1 MKYCE
6 CCGAAMNDADVFCGE
21 CGMPVSKAA
30 EPIDRSSEPFD
41 DAKPTMT
48 AVSSQPWDPTRA
60 PARPA
65 PAPVQQPVQS
75 MQQPVQPAQQP
86 VWAQYVNQ
94 PNGYAQPTF
103 VVPKRP
109 LGKGGAITMIIFGS
123 IMLAVFTFFLF
134 GMIISLTEG
143 DVDASAMIAAGV
155 TMALTFLAG
164 GLLLLLFGIRRIK
177 NVNRYNASL

>member
-6 CCGAAMNDADVFCGE
+6 CCGAALKDGDVFCGE

-30 EPIDRSSEPFD
+30 EPIDRSSELFD
-41 DAKPTMT
+41 DAEPTMT

-65 PAPVQQPVQS
+65 PAPVQQPVQP

-109 LGKGGAITMIIFGS
+109 LGKGGGVAMIIIGS
-123 IMLAVFTFFLF
+123 VMITYFLF
-134 GMIISLTEG
+134 FAVAVIAEAIDSRNGVEDLAPVFILLVLT
-143 DVDASAMIAAGV
+143 
-155 TMALTFLAG
+155 LLAG
-164 GLLLLLFGIRRIK
+164 GLLLLLFGVRKIK
-177 NVNRYNASL
+177 NVNRYNANL

>member
-6 CCGAAMNDADVFCGE
+6 CCGAALKDGDVFCGE

-30 EPIDRSSEPFD
+30 EPIDRSSELFD
-41 DAKPTMT
+41 DAEPTMT

-65 PAPVQQPVQS
+65 PAPAQQPVQP

-109 LGKGGAITMIIFGS
+109 LGKGGGVTMIVFGS
-123 IMLAVFTFFLF
+123 ILIFSFLC
-134 GMIISLTEG
+134 GVISMF
-143 DVDASAMIAAGV
+143 ASDEATVAGILSLI
-155 TMALTFLAG
+155 LTFLAG
-164 GLLLLLFGIRRIK
+164 GVLLLAFGIRKIK
-177 NVNRYNASL
+177 NVNRYNANL